1 MLIHLDVYKIWIRSI
16 VKESIPLKKE
26 PGIFAIQNAIS
37 TMLRILI
44 PVNNPSVPPKIKK
57 NVLSINNVFPAI
69 KKAHQMQ
76 QVCLQMSSFYP

>member
-1 MLIHLDVYKIWIRSI
+1 MFTKY
-16 VKESIPLKKE
+16 ESDQLSKNQFLLKKE

-57 NVLSINNVFPAI
+57 NVLSINNLFPAI

>member
-1 MLIHLDVYKIWIRSI
+1 MLTTDRS
-16 VKESIPLKKE
+16 ESFSMNQLLLKKE
-26 PGIFAIQNAIS
+26 PGIFAIQNTIS

-57 NVLSINNVFPAI
+57 NVLSVNNVFSEI
-69 KKAHQMQ
+69 EKAYQMQ

>member
-1 MLIHLDVYKIWIRSI
+1 MLRTDRS
-16 VKESIPLKKE
+16 ESFLMNQLLLKKE
-26 PGIFAIQNAIS
+26 LGIFAIQNTIS

-57 NVLSINNVFPAI
+57 NVLSVNNVFSEI
-69 KKAHQMQ
+69 KKAYQMQ

>member
-1 MLIHLDVYKIWIRSI
+1 MFTKYGSDQLSKNQFL
-16 VKESIPLKKE
+16 LKKE
-26 PGIFAIQNAIS
+26 SGIFAIQNTIS

-69 KKAHQMQ
+69 KKANQMQ
-76 QVCLQMSSFYP
+76 QVCLQM